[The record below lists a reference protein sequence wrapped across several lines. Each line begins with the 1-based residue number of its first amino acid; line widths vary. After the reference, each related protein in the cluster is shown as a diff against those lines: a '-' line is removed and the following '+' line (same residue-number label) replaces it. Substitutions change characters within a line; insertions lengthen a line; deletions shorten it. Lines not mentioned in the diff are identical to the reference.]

1 MGSNLIKNHKLI
13 HGSTVGHAKV
23 ITKDVMTSGK
33 VVPGYS
39 MTPTYITI
47 HNVGDDDV
55 PATTW
60 DKALHN
66 ANKYGTAGGYRIA
79 SWHVTVDYNKI
90 YQEIPFNKVAWHA
103 GDGEYGKGNR
113 HSIGIENCQYSHDKT
128 KQRLVWENCA
138 ALCVELMK
146 EYPVID
152 LAHIVQHY
160 FWTRKDCP
168 YLLRHKR
175 FGYDWTWY
183 KNLIKS
189 TKSSTTAPND
199 KPATNEFKPYIVK
212 IIVDEL
218 NVRTG
223 PGVDNDK
230 VGELKKDDA
239 YTIVEESN
247 GWGKLKS
254 GAGWINVSSK
264 YVKKL

>member
-1 MGSNLIKNHKLI
+1 MGSNLIQNHKLVNGCKI
-13 HGSTVGHAKV
+13 GHATVVSNRIEKP
-23 ITKDVMTSGK
+23 GHA
-33 VVPGYS
+33 VPGFT
-39 MTPTYITI
+39 MNPTSITI

-55 PATTW
+55 PGVNW
-60 DKALHN
+60 YNALRS
-66 ANKYGTAGGYRIA
+66 ANLDGWRTA
-79 SWHVTVDYNKI
+79 SWHVTVDYDKI
-90 YQEIPFNKVAWHA
+90 YQSVSFNRVAWHA
-103 GDGEYGKGNR
+103 GDGKNGKGNR
-113 HSIGIENCQYSHDKT
+113 HSIGIEHCQYSHDKT
-128 KQRLVWENCA
+128 KQRLVWENSA

-183 KNLIKS
+183 KNLVKS
-189 TKSSTTAPND
+189 TKAGTTVTDD
-199 KPATNEFKPYIVK
+199 KPITNEFKPYVVRIL
-212 IIVDEL
+212 VDEL

-223 PGVDNDK
+223 SGVDNDK
-230 VGELKKDDA
+230 VGELKKGDA

-254 GAGWINVSSK
+254 GVGWINVSSK
-264 YVKKL
+264 YVEKV